1 MTRRCAISAAAM
13 TALERH
19 ETSSHAIPSREVR
32 DLGDAVVLHDPLDAD
47 PFWNRAAAVRW
58 PADAAAFDRRLAEAM
73 TLFGLLGRLPHV
85 WPSPVHAGPPDLVS
99 RLEANGFADV
109 GGGHVMVL
117 ADPARAAGVT
127 ESEAEVGV
135 SLRAIRR
142 LSDAGPRDL
151 ADAGA
156 VLAAAFGAPA
166 TRGPELAA
174 DLAAT
179 ADDPR
184 IVLVVARVHGTAA
197 AVAKAT
203 TFDGL
208 TYLSSIGTLPGFR
221 GRGLGG
227 LVTRHAL
234 TAAGAQAP
242 GSAYL
247 GVFSG
252 NATAIALY
260 ERLGFA
266 SVGESPDLLL
276 E

>member
-1 MTRRCAISAAAM
+1 MTLDAAAM
-13 TALERH
+13 TAIERH
-19 ETSSHAIPSREVR
+19 ETASHAIPSRELR
-32 DLGDAVVLHDPLDAD
+32 DLGDAVLLYDPVDAD
-47 PFWNRAAAVRW
+47 PFWNRLAAVRW
-58 PADAAAFDRRLAEAM
+58 PSDAAAFDRRLAEVL
-73 TLFGLLGRLPHV
+73 TLFAILGRIPHV
-85 WPSPVHAGPPDLVS
+85 WPSPVHAAPADLVE
-99 RLEANGFADV
+99 RLQANGFVDV

-117 ADPARAAGVT
+117 ADPAAATPVT
-127 ESEAEVGV
+127 EAEIPAGV
-135 SLRAIRR
+135 SLRVIRHA
-142 LSDAGPRDL
+142 SDAGPRDI

-156 VLAAAFGAPA
+156 VLAAAFGAPL

-179 ADDPR
+179 LDDPR
-184 IVLVVARVHGTAA
+184 IALALARVHGSAA

-221 GRGLGG
+221 GRGLAS
-227 LVTRHAL
+227 LATRQAL
-234 TAAGAQAP
+234 AAAGVRQP
-242 GSAYL
+242 GTAYL

-252 NATAIALY
+252 NATAIGLY
-260 ERLGFA
+260 ERIGFA

>member
-1 MTRRCAISAAAM
+1 
-13 TALERH
+13 
-19 ETSSHAIPSREVR
+19 
-32 DLGDAVVLHDPLDAD
+32 
-47 PFWNRAAAVRW
+47 
-58 PADAAAFDRRLAEAM
+58 M
-73 TLFGLLGRLPHV
+73 TLFALMGRLPHI
-85 WPSPVHAGPPDLVS
+85 WPSPVHAEPRDLVA
-99 RLEANGFADV
+99 RLMANGFSDV

-117 ADPARAAGVT
+117 ADPDAAPGVT
-127 ESEAEVGV
+127 EAEMESGV

-142 LSDAGPRDL
+142 LADAGPRDV

-156 VLAAAFGAPA
+156 VLAAAFGAPVA
-166 TRGPELAA
+166 RGPELAA

-184 IVLVVARVHGTAA
+184 ITLVLARVHGTAA

-234 TAAGAQAP
+234 AVAGARRP

-252 NATAIALY
+252 NETAIALY

>member
-1 MTRRCAISAAAM
+1 
-13 TALERH
+13 
-19 ETSSHAIPSREVR
+19 
-32 DLGDAVVLHDPLDAD
+32 
-47 PFWNRAAAVRW
+47 
-58 PADAAAFDRRLAEAM
+58 
-73 TLFGLLGRLPHV
+73 
-85 WPSPVHAGPPDLVS
+85 
-99 RLEANGFADV
+99 
-109 GGGHVMVL
+109 MVL
-117 ADPARAAGVT
+117 ADVTAAPALT
-127 ESEAEVGV
+127 EAEVESGV
-135 SLRAIRR
+135 SVRTIRR

-166 TRGPELAA
+166 ARGPELAA

-184 IVLVVARVHGTAA
+184 ITLVLARVHGIAA

-203 TFDGL
+203 TFGGL

-234 TAAGAQAP
+234 AAAGAHTP